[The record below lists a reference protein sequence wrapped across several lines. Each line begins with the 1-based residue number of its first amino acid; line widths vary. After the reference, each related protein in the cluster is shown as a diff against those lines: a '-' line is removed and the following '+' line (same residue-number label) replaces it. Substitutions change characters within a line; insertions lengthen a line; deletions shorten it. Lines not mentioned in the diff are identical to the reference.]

1 MNENK
6 NSKKEYLKGFITGLA
21 LSVVFIV
28 MFLLGWNFKINSLMS
43 EYNISTSSNN
53 DKPDITFNSKIF
65 RRKINKLN
73 KYIKSMYLED
83 VSEDD
88 LVEGA
93 FKGIMASLGDPYSEY
108 YTSEEYSS
116 VMESTNGEYNGIGVV
131 VSKTKENEGLLVRK
145 VYDNTPAMDA
155 GIQENDV
162 ILEIDGK
169 DVTEADINVA
179 VGYIK
184 GEDGTTVDI
193 TVRRG
198 DEVMDIQ
205 VKRSTIERPTVA
217 SKMLDNSI
225 GYIKLDEFDGV
236 STAQFSSALNDLKDK
251 EMKKLVIDIRDN
263 PGGRLDVVCDI
274 LDLFVEKDKLL
285 VYTKDK
291 NNKGDEEYTRY
302 DASVKDI
309 PICILVNGNSASA
322 SEVFSG
328 VMQDYGLADIVGT
341 QTFGKG
347 IVQKIIDMG
356 DGSAIKLTVS
366 KYYLPNGENIHG
378 EGITPDYIVD
388 LPESE
393 EDTQLEKAL
402 EILNR

>member
-21 LSVVFIV
+21 VSVVFIV
-28 MFLLGWNFKINSLMS
+28 MFLLGWNIKINSLMS

-53 DKPDITFNSKIF
+53 DKQDITFNSKMF
-65 RRKINKLN
+65 RRKISKIN

-88 LVEGA
+88 LVDGA
-93 FKGIMASLGDPYSEY
+93 FKGIMYSLGDPYSEY
-108 YTSEEYSS
+108 YTSEEYNS

-131 VSKTKENEGLLVRK
+131 VSKTEETEGLLVRK
-145 VYDNTPAMDA
+145 VYDNTPAMTA

-162 ILEIDGK
+162 ILKIDGK
-169 DVTEADINVA
+169 DVTNADINVA

-193 TVRRG
+193 TVRRA
-198 DEVMDIQ
+198 DEEMDMQ
-205 VKRSTIERPTVA
+205 VKRSTIERPTVT
-217 SKMLDNSI
+217 SKMLDNSV
-225 GYIKLDEFDGV
+225 GYIKLEEFDGV
-236 STAQFSSALNDLKDK
+236 STAQFSSAINGLKDK
-251 EMKKLVIDIRDN
+251 EMKKLIIDIRDN

-309 PICILVNGNSASA
+309 PICILVNKNSASA

-328 VMQDYGLADIVGT
+328 VMQDYELADIVGN

-388 LPESE
+388 LPENG

>member
-21 LSVVFIV
+21 VSVLFIV

-43 EYNISTSSNN
+43 EYNISTSLNN
-53 DKPDITFNSKIF
+53 EKSDITFNSKEF
-65 RRKINKLN
+65 KRKINNIN

-83 VSEDD
+83 ADEDD
-88 LVEGA
+88 LVDGA
-93 FKGIMASLGDPYSEY
+93 FKGIMASLDDPYSQY
-108 YTSEEYSS
+108 YTAEEYRS
-116 VMESTNGEYNGIGVV
+116 VMESTNGEYNGIGIV
-131 VSKTKENEGLLVRK
+131 VSKVEENEGLLVRE
-145 VYDNTPAMDA
+145 VYDNTPAMSA

-162 ILEIDGK
+162 ILKIDGK
-169 DVTEADINVA
+169 DVTKSDINVA

-184 GEDGTTVDI
+184 GEDGTTVEI

-198 DEVMDIQ
+198 DEEMDIQ

-225 GYIKLDEFDGV
+225 GYIKLEEFDGV
-236 STAQFSSALNDLKDK
+236 STAQFSSAINTLKDK
-251 EMKKLVIDIRDN
+251 GMKKLVIDIRDN

-309 PICILVNGNSASA
+309 PICILVNQNSASA

-328 VMQDYGLADIVGT
+328 VMQDYELADIVGN

-388 LPESE
+388 LPENG

>member
-21 LSVVFIV
+21 VSVLFIV
-28 MFLLGWNFKINSLMS
+28 MFLLGWNIKINSLMS
-43 EYNISTSSNN
+43 EYNISTSLNN
-53 DKPDITFNSKIF
+53 GKSDITFNSKDF
-65 RRKINKLN
+65 KRKINKIN

-83 VSEDD
+83 ADEDD
-88 LVEGA
+88 LVDGA
-93 FKGIMASLGDPYSEY
+93 FKGIMASLDDPYSQY
-108 YTSEEYSS
+108 YTAEEYRS
-116 VMESTNGEYNGIGVV
+116 VMESTNGEYNGIGIV
-131 VSKTKENEGLLVRK
+131 VSKVEENEGLLVRE
-145 VYDNTPAMDA
+145 VYDNTPAMTA

-162 ILEIDGK
+162 ILKIDGK
-169 DVTEADINVA
+169 DVTKADINVA

-184 GEDGTTVDI
+184 GEDGTTVEI

-198 DEVMDIQ
+198 DEEMDIQ

-236 STAQFSSALNDLKDK
+236 STAQFSSAINGLKDK
-251 EMKKLVIDIRDN
+251 GMKKLVIDIRDN

-309 PICILVNGNSASA
+309 PICILVNQNSASA

-328 VMQDYGLADIVGT
+328 VMQDYELADIVGN

-388 LPESE
+388 LPETG

>member
-6 NSKKEYLKGFITGLA
+6 NSKKEYWKGFITGLA
-21 LSVVFIV
+21 VSVVFIV
-28 MFLLGWNFKINSLMS
+28 MFILGWNFNINSLMS
-43 EYNISTSSNN
+43 EYNISTSLNN
-53 DKPDITFNSKIF
+53 SKSDITFNSKEF
-65 RRKINKLN
+65 KRKINKIN

-83 VSEDD
+83 ADEDD
-88 LVEGA
+88 LVDGA
-93 FKGIMASLGDPYSEY
+93 FKGIMASLDDPYSQY
-108 YTSEEYSS
+108 YTAEEYKS
-116 VMESTNGEYNGIGVV
+116 VMESTNGEYNGIGIV
-131 VSKTKENEGLLVRK
+131 VSKVEENEGLLVRE
-145 VYDNTPAMDA
+145 VYDNTPAMTA

-162 ILEIDGK
+162 ILKIDGK
-169 DVTEADINVA
+169 DVTKSDINVA

-184 GEDGTTVDI
+184 GEDGTTVEI

-198 DEVMDIQ
+198 DEEMDIQ

-236 STAQFSSALNDLKDK
+236 STAQFSSAINGLKDK
-251 EMKKLVIDIRDN
+251 GMKKLVIDIRDN

-309 PICILVNGNSASA
+309 PICILVNQNSASA

-328 VMQDYGLADIVGT
+328 VMQDYELADIVGN

-388 LPESE
+388 LPETG